1 MRSEQK
7 GCIPLEKVK
16 QPSFSEKTL
25 GSSISLSFILE
36 FWANISDE
44 DEILLN
50 RKKRKK
56 KKMLRDEF
64 VRPSSQD
71 TVHLDSQAG
80 LHKTCSVKMK
90 TKVNKPEILI
100 IRSSKYTWL

>member
-7 GCIPLEKVK
+7 GCIPLKKVK

-36 FWANISDE
+36 VWANISDE

-50 RKKRKK
+50 RKKERKK
-56 KKMLRDEF
+56 NAERWVCATKFTGHCTLGQSGRF
-64 VRPSSQD
+64 TQD
-71 TVHLDSQAG
+71 LFSENE
-80 LHKTCSVKMK
+80 
-90 TKVNKPEILI
+90 NKGEQT
-100 IRSSKYTWL
+100 RNSHHQMQ